1 MDDWLEAA
9 YEERYEGEDYNIWEE
24 NQVFLDNEGSD
35 EDSDEESD
43 EDFDEEDFRAE
54 LPEFNGAW

>member
-24 NQVFLDNEGSD
+24 NQVFLDNEGGPEDEAED
-35 EDSDEESD
+35 EDDEGLGD
-43 EDFDEEDFRAE
+43 LDF
-54 LPEFNGAW
+54 N